1 MLFSMNLSE
10 YKTQSKLFKVFTHPA
25 RLLILDVLRQGE
37 ACVCHLEATLGYRQ
51 AYISQQLAI
60 LREAGIIQDRRDGW
74 NVYYQVVNPQ
84 IFALVDTAHEILFT
98 GKKISSPPKPQNC
111 PCPKCNPTQDKPE
124 IDSKKETHMLVIK
137 VLGSGCP
144 NCKKLEAITRKV
156 IDTLSIEADIEKV
169 TQYDEIMKYD
179 IFSTPGLVINE
190 KVVSSG
196 RIPSESEITTWV
208 TSAI

>member
-1 MLFSMNLSE
+1 MNLSE

-25 RLLILDVLRQGE
+25 RLLILDVLRGGE

-60 LREAGIIQDRRDGW
+60 LREAGVIQDRRDGW
-74 NVYYQVVNPQ
+74 NVYYQVINPQ
-84 IFALVDTAHEILFT
+84 IFALVDAARQILFA
-98 GKKISSPPKPQNC
+98 GKEISLPSKPKNC
-111 PCPKCNPTQDKPE
+111 PCPKCNPGQNVPQNT
-124 IDSKKETHMLVIK
+124 SKKETHMLVIK

-169 TQYDEIMKYD
+169 THYDEIMKYD
-179 IFSTPGLVINE
+179 VLSTPGLVVNE

-196 RIPSESEITTWV
+196 RIPSENEITTWV
-208 TSAI
+208 TSAL